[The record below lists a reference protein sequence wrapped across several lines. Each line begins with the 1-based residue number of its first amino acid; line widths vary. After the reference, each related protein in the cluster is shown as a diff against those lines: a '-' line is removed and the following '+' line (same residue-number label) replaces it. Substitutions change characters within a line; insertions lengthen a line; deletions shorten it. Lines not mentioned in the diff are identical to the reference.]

1 VSVLARILERKRE
14 EIAALRREPGAAAL
28 ERAARAAASPRDFA
42 AALRAGSRPRVVA
55 EFKRA
60 SPSKGVI
67 RAGADPAAIAAA
79 YARAGA
85 AALSVLTDRDFF
97 QGSLEDLV
105 AARAACALPVLRKDF
120 TLDPLQLAEARAAG
134 ADAALLIV
142 AALSDG
148 ELRELLA
155 AARSFGLAALVEV
168 HDRLE
173 LDRALAC
180 GAELLGINNRDL
192 HTFKTDVA
200 VTRALLPYAAG
211 RTVVSESGLS
221 RAGTLAALEREG
233 VHAFLVG
240 EALMRE
246 ADPGAALERLRGAP

>member
-14 EIAALRREPGAAAL
+14 EIAALRRAPGEAAL
-28 ERAARAAASPRDFA
+28 ERAARAAAPARGFA
-42 AALRAGSRPRVVA
+42 AGLRAASRPRVIA

-67 RAGADPAAIAAA
+67 RAGAEPAEIAAA

-97 QGSLEDLV
+97 GGALADLV
-105 AARAACALPVLRKDF
+105 AARAACALPALRKDF
-120 TLDPLQLAEARAAG
+120 TLEPIQLCEGRAAG

-142 AALSDG
+142 AALDAAR
-148 ELRELLA
+148 LRELLA
-155 AARSFGLAALVEV
+155 TARDLGLDALVEV

-173 LDRALAC
+173 LERALEA
-180 GAELLGINNRDL
+180 GADLIGINNRDL

-200 VTRALLPYAAG
+200 VTRALLPHAAG
-211 RTVVSESGLS
+211 RTVVSESGLE
-221 RAGTLAALEREG
+221 RAETLAALEAEG

-246 ADPGAALERLRGAP
+246 ADPGAALARLRGAA